1 MFQGLTYASLNTD
14 LNDTEIWRTSTAEP
28 TAHGIIWTYVK
39 DVSNYVPLWKQ
50 QQSVIFDL
58 GNIVNSIYTGSFDTT
73 LTATFFTEQSTPAA
87 ADIIYP
93 ISAQQSS
100 AELGS
105 AWSVPQQNASSTL
118 KIPQNVKRAVFSVSA
133 CGQIDEEFWWSNV
146 LSSDTQ
152 TFPNNTL
159 LGYSTFREIQL
170 LIDGQLAGVAWPF
183 PVIFTGGVVPGFWR
197 PIVGIDAFDLKE
209 DEIDVTPWLPV
220 LSDGQEHTYE
230 IRVVGITDDGN
241 GNGILTTVGSYWVVS
256 GKLFL
261 WLDEADSITT
271 GSTVIKNDPDPS
283 FFLASHVETASNGT
297 NLTLG
302 YQVLAQRQLSFSS
315 TITTSNGSQQA
326 AWSQTLSFSNIGNL
340 TNGGLTQINTQM
352 TNGVNVASSGFSTRF
367 AYPLLVW
374 STVSITNSGNDIAI
388 VATMDRGKNAQVVG
402 PSAFPT
408 GAESFES
415 NTTYNG
421 ASYGTRQ
428 NGSANYVALASSNTS
443 QSWGTT
449 EQDFTLSGLLA
460 GGPSYPNFPPVGPI
474 QQLYS
479 RHVLAVNA
487 TVIQDSNPSS
497 SSEGYIGG
505 HAPQL
510 GSGDYGSNQNF
521 VAPPEGSVIFG
532 RHPHIQ
538 KRNALYR
545 RGASFGNFH

>member
-1 MFQGLTYASLNTD
+1 MFQGLTYASLNAD

-28 TAHGIIWTYVK
+28 TANGIIWTYVK

-58 GNIVNSIYTGSFDTT
+58 GNLVNSIYTGSFDTT
-73 LTATFFTEQSTPAA
+73 LTATFFTEQSTPDA

-100 AELGS
+100 AGLGS
-105 AWSVPQQNASSTL
+105 AWNVPQQNASSTL

-133 CGQIDEEFWWSNV
+133 CGQIDEEFWWNNV

-159 LGYSTFREIQL
+159 PGYSTFREIQL

-302 YQVLAQRQLSFSS
+302 YEVLAQRQLSFSS
-315 TITTSNGSQQA
+315 IITTSTGSQQA
-326 AWSQTLSFSNIGNL
+326 AWSQTLSFSNTGNL
-340 TNGGLTQINTQM
+340 SDGGFTQVNAQM
-352 TNGVNVASSGFSTRF
+352 TRGINIASSGFSMKF
-367 AYPLLVW
+367 AYPLSVW
-374 STVSITNSGNDIAI
+374 STVSITNNGSDIVI
-388 VATMDRGKNAQVVG
+388 LATMDRDKNAEVVG

-408 GAESFES
+408 SVESFEP
-415 NTTYNG
+415 NTTYTG
-421 ASYGTRQ
+421 ASYSTRQ
-428 NGSANYVALASSNTS
+428 QGSAGYIFLASSKTP
-443 QSWGTT
+443 QGWGTT
-449 EQDFTLSGLLA
+449 EQDFALSGLLTRT
-460 GGPSYPNFPPVGPI
+460 PSYPNFPPVGPI

-487 TVIQDSNPSS
+487 TVIQDSNPSII
-497 SSEGYIGG
+497 EPYTGG

-510 GSGDYGSNQNF
+510 GSGDYGGTQSF
-521 VAPPEGSVIFG
+521 VAPPDGSIIFG

-538 KRNALYR
+538 NRNALYR
-545 RGASFGNFH
+545 RQASFGNFY